1 MQPVR
6 ALQST
11 GKSKACFTW
20 HYAFVKNSLGYDVQI
35 VRKDTYSSTDFTD
48 ALNDMFNRTGNY
60 LIVSGNQVLLGNY
73 SGEITW
79 LGTAGQI
86 GTSLAGIDL
95 PGDLRDFVY
104 DLQHWEWTQEH
115 FLQTGLDSIG
125 MLPILGVLKNG
136 DEISLVV
143 KQGEKVSE
151 AISSGSLKK
160 LKATEIERKYKLK
173 KGEYHRVVKDALI
186 NDLNKEYAK
195 EMKKVGKNPD
205 ILLSPEGRIV
215 IKSTVPGNKYQ
226 FPTQW
231 YIQDFLP

>member
-1 MQPVR
+1 M
-6 ALQST
+6 
-11 GKSKACFTW
+11 
-20 HYAFVKNSLGYDVQI
+20 
-35 VRKDTYSSTDFTD
+35 
-48 ALNDMFNRTGNY
+48 
-60 LIVSGNQVLLGNY
+60 
-73 SGEITW
+73 
-79 LGTAGQI
+79 
-86 GTSLAGIDL
+86 
-95 PGDLRDFVY
+95 
-104 DLQHWEWTQEH
+104 
-115 FLQTGLDSIG
+115 
-125 MLPILGVLKNG
+125 LKNG